1 MTFKLTINQVNQK
14 ANTALQEGKYEE
26 AERLYRSILL
36 TQPKNLNAN
45 TNLGVLLFSV
55 GKLEEAEI
63 IFKKAIKLKPD
74 YAEVHNNLALTLQ
87 KLDRLDK
94 AEISH
99 RKAIEFDRNNPL
111 YYFRLG
117 TTLERLCNFNEAEM
131 NYRKVLEI
139 EPKYTYA
146 HLGLA
151 NTLMEL
157 KKFTESEENYRKF
170 LEVEPNHIGAYNNLA
185 SLLKQLGKY
194 SEAEIIYNKVLSINP
209 KYEPSL
215 INRGQILFDKGQF
228 ELALKDFD
236 TGSDSASRTC
246 ALSALYA
253 LGRIREIY
261 ERIEK
266 NSKLDDVNLSIAAF
280 SAFISTKEGKKTA
293 NNFCRNP
300 IDFIYFSNL
309 KLHLKNSNLFINEI
323 INELDTVDTVWEPAG
338 KSTYKGFQSNNLFRN
353 SLEKINDLK
362 SIIIKE
368 LDLYFLKFKDKSCT
382 YIKKWPSEKNLASW
396 HVVQKKQGYQKAHI
410 HPAGWLSGVIYLK
423 VVPSLGK
430 NEGAIEFSLN
440 GEKYNDINSPKKI
453 YEPEVGDIVFF
464 PSTLHHRTIPFTTN
478 TDRIIISF
486 DLKPNI
492 IKKNEIISK

>member
-1 MTFKLTINQVNQK
+1 MTSKLTIGQKNQK
-14 ANTALQEGKYEE
+14 ANNAQQEGKYNE
-26 AERLYRSILL
+26 AERLYRSILE
-36 TQPKNLNAN
+36 TEPTNLNVN

-55 GKLEEAEI
+55 GRFADAEI
-63 IFKKAIKLKPD
+63 SFKKAIKLKSD
-74 YAEVHNNLALTLQ
+74 YAEAHNNLALTLQ
-87 KLDRLDK
+87 KLGRLK
-94 AEISH
+94 EAELSY
-99 RKAIEFDRNNPL
+99 RKAIKFDQNNLL
-111 YYFRLG
+111 YYYRLG
-117 TTLERLCNFNEAEM
+117 TTLETLSNFKEAEIS
-131 NYRKVLEI
+131 YRKVLEI
-139 EPKYTYA
+139 KPNYTNVY
-146 HLGLA
+146 LRLA
-151 NTLMEL
+151 NTLLKL
-157 KKFTESEENYRKF
+157 KKFTESEKSYRKV
-170 LEVEPNHIGAYNNLA
+170 LELEPNHIGAYNNLA
-185 SLLKQLGKY
+185 SLLKQLGRY
-194 SEAEIIYNKVLSINP
+194 HEAEIIYNKVLSINP
-209 KYEPSL
+209 KYGPSL
-215 INRGQILFDKGQF
+215 INRGQILFEKGQF

-236 TGSDSASRTC
+236 AGSDSASRIRSLQT
-246 ALSALYA
+246 LYA

-293 NNFCRNP
+293 NNFCKNP

-410 HPAGWLSGVIYLK
+410 HPSGWLSGVIYLK

-440 GEKYNDINSPKKI
+440 GENYNDINSPKKI
-453 YEPEVGDIVFF
+453 YEPEVGGIVFF
-464 PSTLHHRTIPFTTN
+464 PSSLHHRTIPFTTN

-492 IKKNEIISK
+492 IKKNEIILK